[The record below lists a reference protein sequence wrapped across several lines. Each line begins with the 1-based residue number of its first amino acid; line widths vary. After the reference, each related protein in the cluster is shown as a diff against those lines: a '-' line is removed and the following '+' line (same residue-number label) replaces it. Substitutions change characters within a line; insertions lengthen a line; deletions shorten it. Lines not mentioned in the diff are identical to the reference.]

1 MIRLLT
7 KDFHINHDNNILKT
21 AIKNNSVFVVMNIV
35 RFICTYEQACNLELK
50 DMFHFSLQSENR
62 NEQISMV
69 LLDKVTSLYP
79 KESIPLNDL
88 LISSLKRSFV
98 NVSRKLL
105 LNGADSNFKDN
116 TGHSILY
123 YVLETGNS
131 ELLQLL
137 VDHYNININE
147 IFNDENIIF
156 YAINKHNSKISSILI
171 GEGTDIFCKNKNGEY
186 LIEVYIKKG
195 WFLHSPAGETI
206 DLRFLFGET
215 KTVLAKELLVETAP
229 WDMQSEMTLYSVE
242 DIEEK
247 VIEEKIPE
255 VEDQS
260 QYVIL
265 AVIVLVGIGAVIFYL
280 KGYKPKH

>member
-195 WFLHSPAGETI
+195 WFLHVKHIFEKGFNKCYDD
-206 DLRFLFGET
+206 DLLFFRMCTNALNAKSSIMFHIIVQNYFAT
-215 KTVLAKELLVETAP
+215 KITR
-229 WDMQSEMTLYSVE
+229 WWR
-242 DIEEK
+242 
-247 VIEEKIPE
+247 KIR
-255 VEDQS
+255 S
-260 QYVIL
+260 Q
-265 AVIVLVGIGAVIFYL
+265 
-280 KGYKPKH
+280 